1 MPKLVELLE
10 QTAEADWNNDSLYTK
25 LETFIEE
32 SALKKGLVMW
42 VLRIGVAGQKVTPG
56 GATELLAILGKEN
69 SLDRLKKSLANL
81 DTL

>member
-1 MPKLVELLE
+1 
-10 QTAEADWNNDSLYTK
+10 
-25 LETFIEE
+25 
-32 SALKKGLVMW
+32 MW

-81 DTL
+81 EAL